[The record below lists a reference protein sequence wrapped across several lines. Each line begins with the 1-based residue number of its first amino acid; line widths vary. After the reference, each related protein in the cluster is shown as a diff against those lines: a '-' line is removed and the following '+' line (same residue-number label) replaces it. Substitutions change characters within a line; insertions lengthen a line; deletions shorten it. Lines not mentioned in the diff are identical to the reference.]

1 MTEDTSPNGAA
12 TDDRI
17 RRNSS
22 ADMDTDTGSESSV
35 MLDRGMPSLDGF
47 GRRSF
52 INWLVPLAIIVLALI
67 GAVWTVHG
75 VLAHRDEAARARRSA
90 LHARGAH
97 EKVFDE
103 VPALAE
109 PASAAAMPIPAPAPA
124 AVQPAPSS
132 DRAAPLRSYYDA
144 PLLAVGAS
152 NGQMADASES
162 ESASPSIFPV
172 HADQQPSNATAD
184 MAEERAKPFSQPLS
198 QVLTPTRM
206 PKVMAAF
213 IGNRSLLLA
222 QGTKIDCAGDTA
234 FDSTQ
239 AGISTCTVARNV
251 YSDDGRVVLIERGSQ
266 INCEYRANL
275 APGQRR
281 VFILSARIATPHGVA
296 VQIDSPVADAL
307 GRMGMDGSIENHWGA
322 RVGAAMMLG
331 LSHDAIGYLAT
342 RGGNGNGTIVYQNT
356 QAQGSDMATRVL
368 DQTINIAPTL
378 KQHQGTEFTIVL
390 ARDLDFS
397 SVYALEPEGVR

>member
-12 TDDRI
+12 TDHRI

-22 ADMDTDTGSESSV
+22 ADMDTGTGSESSV

-75 VLAHRDEAARARRSA
+75 VLAHRDDAARARRSA

-109 PASAAAMPIPAPAPA
+109 PASAAAMPIPTPAPA
-124 AVQPAPSS
+124 AVQAAPLS
-132 DRAAPLRSYYDA
+132 DRAAPVHSYYDA
-144 PLLAVGAS
+144 PLLAVGTS
-152 NGQMADASES
+152 NGHMADASDGES
-162 ESASPSIFPV
+162 VAPGILPEQ
-172 HADQQPSNATAD
+172 ADQQSSNATAG
-184 MAEERAKPFSQPLS
+184 MAQERLKSFSQPLS
-198 QVLTPTRM
+198 QALTPTRV

-222 QGTKIDCAGDTA
+222 QGTKIDCVGDTA

-378 KQHQGTEFTIVL
+378 RQHQGTEFTIVL

>member
-1 MTEDTSPNGAA
+1 MTDDTSPNGSSV
-12 TDDRI
+12 DDGI
-17 RRNSS
+17 RRDSH
-22 ADMDTDTGSESSV
+22 AEMDTGTGSDPSV
-35 MLDRGMPSLDGF
+35 MLDRGMPSLDGL

-52 INWLVPLAIIVLALI
+52 INWLVPLAIIVLALL

-75 VLAHRDEAARARRSA
+75 VLAHRDDAARARRSA
-90 LHARGAH
+90 LHARGEH

-103 VPALAE
+103 APALAE
-109 PASAAAMPIPAPAPA
+109 SASAAVMPTPTLTPA
-124 AVQPAPSS
+124 AVQAAPSS
-132 DRAAPLRSYYDA
+132 DRAAPIRSYYDA
-144 PLLAVGAS
+144 PLLAVGTS

-162 ESASPSIFPV
+162 ESAAPSILPV
-172 HADQQPSNATAD
+172 HADQQPPNATAGMVD
-184 MAEERAKPFSQPLS
+184 EGAKSFSQPLS
-198 QVLTPTRM
+198 QALTPTRV

-222 QGTKIDCAGDTA
+222 QGTKIDCSGDTA

-251 YSDDGRVVLIERGSQ
+251 YSDDGHVVLIERGSQ

-275 APGQRR
+275 SPGQRR
-281 VFILSARIATPHGVA
+281 VFILSARIATPHGVT

-307 GRMGMDGSIENHWGA
+307 GRMGMDGSIDNHWGA

-331 LSHDAIGYLAT
+331 LSQDAIGYLAT

-356 QAQGSDMATRVL
+356 QAQGNDMATRVL

-378 KQHQGTEFTIVL
+378 RQHQGTEFTIVL